1 MTRVIILGGGPGG
14 YVAAIRAAQ
23 LGLDVTLI
31 EREWLGGVCLNWG
44 CIPTKALLR
53 NAEVLSLF
61 RHAKDWGVEIEGLQA
76 DFGLAFD
83 RSRQVADKLVKGI
96 HYLMKKNKIKVV
108 MGNATVRSASE
119 VAVGETVY
127 RADHIILA
135 VGARPRLLPGMVA
148 DGVKVVTSR
157 EALLDNRTAPASIV
171 ILGGGAIGCEF
182 AYVYR
187 SYGAQVTLVE
197 MRDHLLPN
205 EDAESAGVLEKAY
218 AKDGITLELG
228 AAYQSHEVTATG
240 VKVSVKRANGELVT
254 VNAER
259 MLVALGISANTEH
272 LGLEALGVQTARGF
286 IQVDDH
292 MRTNVP
298 GIWAI
303 GDCNGKLGLA
313 HVASAQGVVAVETIA
328 GHHPPALRYEDMP
341 RCTYC
346 HPQVASLGLIEAQA
360 REAGFDVRVG
370 RFPLSANGKALAL
383 GDTNGQVKVVVDGR
397 YGELLGVHLVGPDV
411 TELLPEFGLARQAE
425 ATVYEFERSVH
436 AHPTLSEALH
446 EAVMDA
452 MGQAIHI

>member
-61 RHAKDWGVEIEGLQA
+61 RHARDWGVQIEGLQA

-108 MGNATVRSASE
+108 MGTATLRSASE

-205 EDAESAGVLEKAY
+205 EDAESSGVLEKAY
-218 AKDGITLELG
+218 AKDGIALELG

-240 VKVSVKRANGELVT
+240 VKVNVKRANGELVT

-346 HPQVASLGLIEAQA
+346 HPQVASLGLTEAQA

-397 YGELLGVHLVGPDV
+397 YGELLGVHMVGPDV

-425 ATVYEFERSVH
+425 ATVHEFEYSVH

-446 EAVMDA
+446 EAVLDA